1 MSQINHNVQKNINNI
16 IIQKPKSSS
25 LSPDTIKCK
34 KIGNYILSNTIGTGT
49 FSKVKLGI
57 HLSTQQK
64 VAIKILDRDK
74 IKDENDIERISREI
88 QILKVLRH
96 NNIAQLYENITS
108 ERHIYIIMEY
118 IDGKDLF
125 QYIYSLTKLNEIK
138 ASCLFR
144 QLISALEYIHTL
156 GVVHRDIKPENILLT
171 KDHKN
176 IKLVDFGLSNSYR
189 HGNLL
194 KTACGSPC
202 YAAPEMI
209 SGKEYNGLYSD
220 LWSCGVV
227 LYCMLCGKLPFDD
240 EKIKVLYR
248 KIKTGD
254 YIIPHYLSD
263 ISQDV
268 LKRILTV
275 NPDKRIRLKD
285 LKNHPFF
292 NLDKIPLC
300 KGILVGIDEISVDYN
315 LVKEVKNGY
324 FKDKDKISEDYI
336 IENISQNNHNSITA
350 IYYLLLKK
358 KEEEKKIDMEKKK
371 EKEKLDLAI
380 KEKEKEKEK
389 LDMEN
394 IEKEKTE
401 LEIKEKEK
409 NELEIKENKELD
421 NKEKEKKSKK
431 ESSQTVS
438 ERKKTDIFN
447 LNTIKK
453 ISFENTINK
462 NKNSNNDNMNLNNS
476 NNRFNVVVI
485 NNILAEQNSNNSN
498 ILKNN
503 KKNPES
509 NVVAINLDSQTKMN
523 ATTSLNNNVITT
535 KINLNDIISNHFK
548 KNNSRNISNYNYNGH
563 KNQTLSLGGG
573 APPLMN
579 NTTNIEHTLNTYKIG
594 FKKDMKKFIFNS
606 PNSSEENLKIILKKN
621 NTKTRAVSTNLSRNI
636 KTINQAKTQFKNDGK
651 SKRENLN
658 RFINQIYIKKLFEN
672 ESSFNNESNI
682 NNGNNNISL
691 NLTSYISNPRKQFY
705 NFKSNSLNKRP
716 LKSTHHSKQN
726 SKIHSNIYEMD
737 NSHQKV
743 PIKNFKAINNNKKM
757 ITTESINLNSFL
769 RNRFS
774 LSLKTQN
781 TSKEKGK
788 NLQKKFKTNSV
799 SKERDKIFKKRT
811 TSLNNN
817 NNNKTF
823 MSGQSNINSNLNNT
837 SKTNKNNNHLNQ
849 NIKTKKNNIIGIGP
863 VNFRNVIRK
872 NISREKKQK
881 ITTIT
886 NYTIH
891 NNKLKFGK
899 AITSTHNS
907 KEKNIHNSIKSS
919 SSSNQKNNNEKIIKS
934 RVPRKNLSIKI

>member
-1 MSQINHNVQKNINNI
+1 MSHFVNNGQKNINNVI
-16 IIQKPKSSS
+16 IKKPKSTS

-57 HLSTQQK
+57 HLPTQQK

-96 NNIAQLYENITS
+96 DNIAQLYENITS

-118 IDGKDLF
+118 VDGKDLF

-171 KDHKN
+171 KDHKK

-254 YIIPHYLSD
+254 YIIPNYLSD
-263 ISQDV
+263 IAQDV
-268 LKRILTV
+268 LKKILTV
-275 NPDKRIRLKD
+275 NPEKRIRLKD

-292 NLDKIPLC
+292 NLDKIPLS
-300 KGILVGIDEISVDYN
+300 KGILVGIEDIKVDLG
-315 LVKEVKNGY
+315 LVKEIKEK
-324 FKDKDKISEDYI
+324 FFSDIDKISEEVI
-336 IENISQNNHNSITA
+336 CETIKENNHDGITSV
-350 IYYLLLKK
+350 YYLMLKK
-358 KEEEKKIDMEKKK
+358 KEEEKKLEIENEKKK
-371 EKEKLDLAI
+371 EKEK
-380 KEKEKEKEK
+380 EKER
-389 LDMEN
+389 
-394 IEKEKTE
+394 
-401 LEIKEKEK
+401 IK
-409 NELEIKENKELD
+409 IT
-421 NKEKEKKSKK
+421 KK
-431 ESSQTVS
+431 EISQTVS

-447 LNTIKK
+447 LSTIKK

-462 NKNSNNDNMNLNNS
+462 NPTQNINNDNMNLNNS

-485 NNILAEQNSNNSN
+485 NNILTEQNANNSNNIKS
-498 ILKNN
+498 N
-503 KKNPES
+503 KKNKEG
-509 NVVAINLDSQTKMN
+509 NIVAINLDSNTKMN

-535 KINLNDIISNHFK
+535 KINLNDIIPKHLR
-548 KNNSRNISNYNYNGH
+548 KNNSRNISNLTGP
-563 KNQTLSLGGG
+563 KNQTLSL
-573 APPLMN
+573 APIMN
-579 NTTNIEHTLNTYKIG
+579 NTTNMEHSLNAYKIG
-594 FKKDMKKFIFNS
+594 FKKDMKKYIFNS
-606 PNSSEENLKIILKKN
+606 PNSSEENLKFEYRKNNKKN
-621 NTKTRAVSTNLSRNI
+621 RAVSSNLSRNI
-636 KTINQAKTQFKNDGK
+636 KTINHNKTHFKNDGK
-651 SKRENLN
+651 SKREKIN

-672 ESSFNNESNI
+672 ENSFNNESNI
-682 NNGNNNISL
+682 NYYNNNLSL
-691 NLTSYISNPRKQFY
+691 NLTSDISNPRKKLFY

-716 LKSTHHSKQN
+716 LKSTHHSKQT
-726 SKIHSNIYEMD
+726 SKINSGIYDFE
-737 NSHQKV
+737 NSHQKGTL
-743 PIKNFKAINNNKKM
+743 KNVKPKKL
-757 ITTESINLNSFL
+757 ITTDSITLNSFL

-788 NLQKKFKTNSV
+788 HLQKMFNTNSV
-799 SKERDKIFKKRT
+799 SKEKEKLYKKRT
-811 TSLNNN
+811 TSGNNN
-817 NNNKTF
+817 INNRTF
-823 MSGQSNINSNLNNT
+823 MSNQTNQITNTTKINR
-837 SKTNKNNNHLNQ
+837 NNHLNQ
-849 NIKTKKNNIIGIGP
+849 NNKIKKNNIIIGIGP
-863 VNFRNVIRK
+863 VNFGNVIRK
-872 NISREKKQK
+872 NISRDKKQK
-881 ITTIT
+881 ISTIT
-886 NYTIH
+886 TNHTIH
-891 NNKLKFGK
+891 NTKLKFGK
-899 AITSTHNS
+899 VMTSTNNS
-907 KEKNIHNSIKSS
+907 KEKNIPSSIKSS
-919 SSSNQKNNNEKIIKS
+919 SSSKQKNGNDNFIKNK
-934 RVPRKNLSIKI
+934 VPRKNLSIKI

>member
-1 MSQINHNVQKNINNI
+1 MSHFVNDGQKNINNVI
-16 IIQKPKSSS
+16 IKKPKSTS

-57 HLSTQQK
+57 HLPTQQK

-96 NNIAQLYENITS
+96 DNIAQLYENITS

-118 IDGKDLF
+118 VDGKDLF

-171 KDHKN
+171 KDHKK

-254 YIIPHYLSD
+254 YIIPNYLSD
-263 ISQDV
+263 IAQDV
-268 LKRILTV
+268 LKKILTV
-275 NPDKRIRLKD
+275 NPEKRIRLKD

-292 NLDKIPLC
+292 NLDKIPLS
-300 KGILVGIDEISVDYN
+300 KGILVGIEDIKVDLG
-315 LVKEVKNGY
+315 LVKEIKEK
-324 FKDKDKISEDYI
+324 FFSDIDKISEEVI
-336 IENISQNNHNSITA
+336 CETIKENNHDGITSV
-350 IYYLLLKK
+350 YYLMLKK
-358 KEEEKKIDMEKKK
+358 KEEEKKLEIENEKKK
-371 EKEKLDLAI
+371 EKEK
-380 KEKEKEKEK
+380 EKER
-389 LDMEN
+389 
-394 IEKEKTE
+394 
-401 LEIKEKEK
+401 IK
-409 NELEIKENKELD
+409 IT
-421 NKEKEKKSKK
+421 KK
-431 ESSQTVS
+431 EISQTVS

-447 LNTIKK
+447 LSTIKK

-462 NKNSNNDNMNLNNS
+462 NPTQNINNDNMNLNNS

-485 NNILAEQNSNNSN
+485 NNILTEQNANNSNNIKS
-498 ILKNN
+498 N
-503 KKNPES
+503 KKNKEG
-509 NVVAINLDSQTKMN
+509 NIVAINLDSNTKMN

-535 KINLNDIISNHFK
+535 KINLNDIIPKHLR
-548 KNNSRNISNYNYNGH
+548 KNNSRNISNLTGP
-563 KNQTLSLGGG
+563 KNQTLSL
-573 APPLMN
+573 APIMN
-579 NTTNIEHTLNTYKIG
+579 NTTNMEHSLNAYKIG
-594 FKKDMKKFIFNS
+594 FKKDMKKYIFNS
-606 PNSSEENLKIILKKN
+606 PNSSEENLKFEYRKNNKKN
-621 NTKTRAVSTNLSRNI
+621 RAVSSNLSRNI
-636 KTINQAKTQFKNDGK
+636 KTINHNKTHFKNDGK
-651 SKRENLN
+651 SKREKIN

-672 ESSFNNESNI
+672 ENSFNNESNI
-682 NNGNNNISL
+682 NYYNNNLSL
-691 NLTSYISNPRKQFY
+691 NLTSDISNPRKKLFY

-716 LKSTHHSKQN
+716 LKSTHHSKQT
-726 SKIHSNIYEMD
+726 SKINSGIYDFE
-737 NSHQKV
+737 NSHQKGTL
-743 PIKNFKAINNNKKM
+743 KNVKPKKL
-757 ITTESINLNSFL
+757 ITTDSITLNSFL

-788 NLQKKFKTNSV
+788 HLQKMFNTNSV
-799 SKERDKIFKKRT
+799 SKEKEKLYKKRT
-811 TSLNNN
+811 TSGNNN
-817 NNNKTF
+817 INNRTF
-823 MSGQSNINSNLNNT
+823 MSNQTNQITNTTKINR
-837 SKTNKNNNHLNQ
+837 NNHLNQ
-849 NIKTKKNNIIGIGP
+849 NNKIKKNNIIIGIGP
-863 VNFRNVIRK
+863 VNFGNVIRK
-872 NISREKKQK
+872 NISRDKKQK
-881 ITTIT
+881 ISTIT
-886 NYTIH
+886 TNHTIH
-891 NNKLKFGK
+891 NTKLKFGK
-899 AITSTHNS
+899 VMTSTNNS
-907 KEKNIHNSIKSS
+907 KEKNIPSSIKSS
-919 SSSNQKNNNEKIIKS
+919 SSSKQKNGNDNFIKNK
-934 RVPRKNLSIKI
+934 VPRKNLSIKI